1 MFCSLYRLLIFAAVL
16 LISASCNMVYCQDGV
31 PAEDI
36 AKREYLSVSKEKES
50 VFLSKDGP
58 ILLPAD
64 QIFDDAKILDFIWA
78 IQNNDLK
85 LMKELYE
92 SGINL
97 NYRGKFGF
105 TPLFFAL
112 RSNEECFRWL
122 LKKGANPDVLYKNSE
137 NYSESLLELAL
148 SESGWFNVSYPGFQY
163 NLMYF
168 RLLLEYG
175 ADPDIRSMIEFPG
188 QWNFAPTQKIRLMER
203 CLGATSVSY
212 DLEPIKLLIK
222 YGAKI
227 NPPDFD
233 YLKEAKSYEAV
244 LLLLQNGADETRK
257 YIVKE
262 PTRNIPQGEIVFQD
276 SYIDVFSKCHGAME
290 GASFDEYKTWAE
302 EVYRTE
308 GSRSFIVIIHEWVY
322 YWKVT
327 EFLRAKGYPLKS
339 LEECEKMDKRI
350 TTKKEDYLNIYY
362 PGRPFWNFVPEKI
375 IQWRQRSLLKDK

>member
-1 MFCSLYRLLIFAAVL
+1 MFCSLYRLLIFAAI
-16 LISASCNMVYCQDGV
+16 LIPASCNMVYCQDGV

-50 VFLSKDGP
+50 VFLSKDDP

-122 LKKGANPDVLYKNSE
+122 LEKGANPDVLYRINSE
-137 NYSESLLELAL
+137 GDSNSDSLLELAL
-148 SESGWFNVSYPGFQY
+148 SESGWFSVSYPNFQY

-227 NPPDFD
+227 NPPDVD

-262 PTRNIPQGEIVFQD
+262 PTYHTQGEIVFRN

-350 TTKKEDYLNIYY
+350 KTWKEYLELGYNKPI
-362 PGRPFWNFVPEKI
+362 WDFVPEKI
-375 IQWRQRSLLKDK
+375 VQWRHRSLLKDK